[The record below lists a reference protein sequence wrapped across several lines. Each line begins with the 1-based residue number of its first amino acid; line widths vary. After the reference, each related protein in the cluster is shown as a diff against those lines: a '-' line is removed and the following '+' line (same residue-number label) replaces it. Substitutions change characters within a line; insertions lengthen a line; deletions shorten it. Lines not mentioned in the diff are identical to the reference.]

1 MLGVGD
7 DRHVDRRAAPVLE
20 RVVEEGPQHLVELVG
35 VGDRQP
41 ALGIV
46 VELEGHLGGE
56 RLPGSPGPGG
66 KAHDLETRPQ
76 RARLEP
82 GHGEELADHA

>member
-7 DRHVDRRAAPVLE
+7 DRHVDRRAAPVLDG
-20 RVVEEGPQHLVELVG
+20 VVEEGPQHLVELVG

-41 ALGIV
+41 AIGIV
-46 VELEGHLGGE
+46 VEPEGHLGCE
-56 RLPGSPGPGG
+56 RLPRAAGSGSQ
-66 KAHDLETRPQ
+66 AHDFEAWTQ

-82 GHGEELADHA
+82 CHREELADHA